1 MYTSTVESDRKEVA
15 TLLENKWNHFSL
27 SIGDS
32 FKFIPICSQCQDEE
46 KKMRTT
52 LYRKLVM

>member
-1 MYTSTVESDRKEVA
+1 MYTSTAESDRKEVA

-46 KKMRTT
+46 KKNEN
-52 LYRKLVM
+52 YFV